1 MLNLFKKPIE
11 KETLDDWAKLSV
23 DVAKVAILAI
33 PVILYG
39 KDPIYLKCINSFLL
53 ALGVYGGLIAGRRF
67 RKMKG
72 IWYGLV
78 KLKFH
83 LNSGN
88 Q

>member
-1 MLNLFKKPIE
+1 MFNITKRPFE

-39 KDPIYLKCINSFLL
+39 KDPIIIKVLNTVLL
-53 ALGVYGGLIAGRRF
+53 GIGVYGGLFAGRKF
-67 RKMKG
+67 RKMKEEM
-72 IWYGLV
+72 
-78 KLKFH
+78 
-83 LNSGN
+83 

>member
-1 MLNLFKKPIE
+1 MWNITKRPFE

-39 KDPIYLKCINSFLL
+39 RDPVTIKLINTILL
-53 ALGVYGGLIAGRRF
+53 GIGVYGGLFAGRKF
-67 RKMKG
+67 RKMKEEM
-72 IWYGLV
+72 
-78 KLKFH
+78 
-83 LNSGN
+83 

>member
-1 MLNLFKKPIE
+1 MWNITKRPFE

-39 KDPIYLKCINSFLL
+39 KDPIIIKIINSILL
-53 ALGVYGGLIAGRRF
+53 GLGVYGGLFAGRKF
-67 RKMKG
+67 RKMKEE
-72 IWYGLV
+72 I
-78 KLKFH
+78 
-83 LNSGN
+83 

>member
-67 RKMKG
+67 RKIKEE
-72 IWYGLV
+72 
-78 KLKFH
+78 F
-83 LNSGN
+83 
-88 Q
+88 

>member
-1 MLNLFKKPIE
+1 MWNITKRPFE

-39 KDPIYLKCINSFLL
+39 KDPIIIKIINAVLL
-53 ALGVYGGLIAGRRF
+53 GIGVYGGLFAGRKF
-67 RKMKG
+67 RKMKEE
-72 IWYGLV
+72 I
-78 KLKFH
+78 
-83 LNSGN
+83 

>member
-1 MLNLFKKPIE
+1 MWNITKRPFE

-39 KDPIYLKCINSFLL
+39 KDPIIIKILNTVL
-53 ALGVYGGLIAGRRF
+53 LGVGVYAGLFAGRKF
-67 RKMKG
+67 RKMKEEM
-72 IWYGLV
+72 
-78 KLKFH
+78 
-83 LNSGN
+83 

>member
-1 MLNLFKKPIE
+1 MWNIAKRPFE

-39 KDPIYLKCINSFLL
+39 KDPILIKLLNSILL
-53 ALGVYGGLIAGRRF
+53 CLGIYGGLFAGRKF
-67 RKMKG
+67 RKMKEEM
-72 IWYGLV
+72 
-78 KLKFH
+78 
-83 LNSGN
+83 